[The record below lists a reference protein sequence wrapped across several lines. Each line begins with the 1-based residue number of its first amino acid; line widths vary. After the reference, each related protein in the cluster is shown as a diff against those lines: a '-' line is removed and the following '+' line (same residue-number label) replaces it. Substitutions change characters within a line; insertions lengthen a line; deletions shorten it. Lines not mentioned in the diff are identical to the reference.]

1 MFQTPVILKRIVI
14 SLLVGL
20 VIGAAITEIAFIFL
34 KETARTPELIILTI
48 PPGTAESVA
57 RGEQPPS
64 LPQTMDFVVGD
75 VLIVRNQD
83 SVDHQLGPLWIPA
96 GAEGNLQL
104 GTIESLAYE
113 CSFQKSNY
121 LGIDVREPVTLGT
134 RLYGILYAGLP
145 LGIILAIY
153 SIIMPAKKGKKTQP
167 AIE

>member
-1 MFQTPVILKRIVI
+1 MSQTSVILKRIVI

-20 VIGAAITEIAFIFL
+20 IIAAAFTEIAFKFL
-34 KETARTPELIILTI
+34 KDTARSPESIILII
-48 PPGTAESVA
+48 PPGTADSVA

-64 LPQTMDFVVGD
+64 LPQNMDFVVGD

-96 GAEGNLQL
+96 GTEGNLQL
-104 GTIESLAYE
+104 GTVESLAYE

-121 LGIDVREPVTLGT
+121 LGIDVHEPVTMGT
-134 RLYGILYAGLP
+134 RLYGIVYAGLP

-153 SIIMPAKKGKKTQP
+153 SIIMPAKKGKKTQT
-167 AIE
+167 AIS